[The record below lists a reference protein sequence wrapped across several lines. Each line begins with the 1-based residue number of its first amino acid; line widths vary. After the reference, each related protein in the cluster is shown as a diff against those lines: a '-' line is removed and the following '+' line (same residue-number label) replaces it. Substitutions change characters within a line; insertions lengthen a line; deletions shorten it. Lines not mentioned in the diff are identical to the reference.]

1 MSNEDINTGTETY
14 EIPSWPVLAKVVS
27 HADPAT
33 MGALEVSIE
42 RPGAGNTDSAVQVMQ
57 VQMISPFFGSTSQE
71 FRQSDPDNYNN
82 TQKSYGMWFVPPD
95 VGTTVLVIFVNGD
108 PARGYWYGC
117 VPDEHMNFSVPG
129 LAATTINTPDPDGAP
144 FTDNPDRLPV
154 AEFNSVIHIPKD
166 SPNPTL
172 ITKPVHPFAKVL
184 DTQGLLIDDTRGIT
198 SSSARREAPSAVF
211 GISTPGPQDKKGPL
225 GLIGKAESKKNTFI
239 SRLGGTTFVM
249 DDGDDA
255 FQRKTTASDGPPVY
269 ASIAE
274 KESGLPDVPHNELV
288 RIRTRTG
295 HQILLH
301 NSEDLIYIGNAR
313 GTSWIELS
321 SDGKIDIYA
330 EDSISVHTKQD
341 MNFYADR
348 DINMEA
354 GRNLNIKVAEEMHTH
369 VGFDQLLVVEGNQKI
384 DIRQDTSI
392 NHIGSYNQQIGGNV
406 DITSIGNYKITVAG
420 NFDLSTTGNNSVNGL
435 NNSLT
440 SSANSFITAGAS
452 VQLLAAA
459 MLNATCGAE
468 MNLLGGAKIKATA
481 GRIDLNGPPATPAL
495 PGKPAIPATLPTASD
510 LPEIL
515 KTFAVPDE
523 TGEKFAQTIMT
534 RVPSHE
540 PWPHHENLDPTNFK
554 PGFTDRDSNGRYG
567 SEVKGL
573 GNMPDGWK
581 KYSTNSDTF
590 KPPPP
595 EDQGQ

>member
-1 MSNEDINTGTETY
+1 MGNSNEDINTGTETA
-14 EIPSWPVLAKVVS
+14 EVPSWPVLAKVVS

-71 FRQSDPDNYNN
+71 FIQNDPDNYNN

-95 VGTTVLVIFVNGD
+95 VGTTVLVIFINGD

-129 LAATTINTPDPDGAP
+129 LAATAFNTPDPDAT
-144 FTDNPDRLPV
+144 FADNPDRLPV
-154 AEFNSVIHIPKD
+154 AEFNTAITDPKVITDTTKI
-166 SPNPTL
+166 N
-172 ITKPVHPFAKVL
+172 KPVHPFAKIL

-198 SSSARREAPSAVF
+198 SSSARRETPSAVF
-211 GISTPGPQDKKGPL
+211 GISTPGPTDKEGPM
-225 GLIGKAESKKNTFI
+225 GLTGKAESKGNNFI

-249 DDGDDA
+249 DDGDDV
-255 FQRKTTASDGPPVY
+255 FQRKTTASEGPPEY
-269 ASIAE
+269 ASVANNETGI
-274 KESGLPDVPHNELV
+274 PNIPHNELV

-348 DINMEA
+348 DINMQA
-354 GRNLNIKVAEEMHTH
+354 GRNINIKADEEMHTH

-384 DIRQDTSI
+384 DIRQDTTV
-392 NHIGSYNQQIGGNV
+392 NHIGSYNQKVGGNI
-406 DITSIGNYKITVAG
+406 DITALANYKLTVSQ
-420 NFDLSTTGNNSVNGL
+420 NFDLSTTGNNAITGA
-435 NNSLT
+435 NNSFTSLT
-440 SSANSFITAGAS
+440 NSFITSGAS
-452 VQLLAAA
+452 VQILASA
-459 MLNATCGAE
+459 MINATCAAE
-468 MNLLGGAKIKATA
+468 MNLLGGSHLKASA
-481 GRIDLNGPPATPAL
+481 GRIDFNGPPATPAV
-495 PGKPAIPATLPTASD
+495 PGTPATPTTPPPGSG

-523 TGEKFAQTIMT
+523 TGQKAAQTIMT

-540 PWPHHENLDPTNFK
+540 PWPYHENLDPTNFK
-554 PGFTDRDSNGRYG
+554 PGLTDRDANGRYG
-567 SEVKGL
+567 KDVKGL
-573 GNMPDGWK
+573 GDMPAKWK
-581 KYSTNSDTF
+581 KYSTAFDTF
-590 KPPPP
+590 NPPPP
-595 EDQGQ
+595 AE